1 MHSPSFFFY
10 LCLLYGMFIHCFLP
24 CFVLCCVAHVHPD
37 IDRFYFGSLD
47 IPSLLGTNNMT

>member
-1 MHSPSFFFY
+1 MGCSYIVFF
-10 LCLLYGMFIHCFLP
+10 L
-24 CFVLCCVAHVHPD
+24 VLCCVAHVHPD

>member
-1 MHSPSFFFY
+1 